1 MDEVFAH
8 IGIPPS
14 DIEDV
19 TAKNTRKYEPMRE
32 EVNTC
37 VLEYRYIL
45 TYVNTLLPLYS
56 CFHIGYHSHLVC
68 SCLDSKIIGGFL
80 CTAQ

>member
-32 EVNTC
+32 EVNAC

-45 TYVNTLLPLYS
+45 T
-56 CFHIGYHSHLVC
+56 
-68 SCLDSKIIGGFL
+68 
-80 CTAQ
+80 